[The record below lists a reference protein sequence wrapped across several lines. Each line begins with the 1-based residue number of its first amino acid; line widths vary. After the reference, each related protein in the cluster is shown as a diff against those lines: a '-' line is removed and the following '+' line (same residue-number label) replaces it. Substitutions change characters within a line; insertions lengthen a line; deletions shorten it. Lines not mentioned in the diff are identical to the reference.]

1 MGSSVLNSGTEY
13 TALGHELAHSLDRI
27 RGTLDKGIWFK
38 TKDEDKTK
46 DKDVRFAELFS
57 TFIENKIRK
66 EHGLELRTRYLD
78 GGLIDGVD
86 DSVVDEEGRSLYY
99 DVNQNTRKNY
109 RIVKK
114 DQRYVF

>member
-1 MGSSVLNSGTEY
+1 MGSSALNSGTEY

-27 RGTLDKGIWFK
+27 RGTLDKGIWF
-38 TKDEDKTK
+38 KTK

-86 DSVVDEEGRSLYY
+86 DSVVDAEGRSLYY